1 MKKVAVITG
10 GTSGLGLQI
19 VKGLLNEK
27 YKVYS
32 ISRSIDK
39 IEKIREE
46 FPEVEFICGDVSK
59 HYVIEG
65 LARKIEEQEKK
76 IDVLINNA
84 GIIFA
89 GGIETL
95 SYEEWN
101 EMFNVNV
108 GAIFSCV
115 KILLPLIKKGT
126 NSSIINISSISSKM
140 TGSSM
145 AYSACKASVDMI
157 TKSLAKELA
166 KYNIRVN
173 SVNPGIINTGFQVHN
188 NLIGESDYPKFL
200 NDISETYPLGVGEAS
215 DVYNLICFLISDK
228 AKWIT
233 GSNYIIDGGRS
244 VNI

>member
-19 VKGLLNEK
+19 VKDLLNEK

-39 IEKIREE
+39 IEKIKEE

-59 HYVIEG
+59 RYVIEG
-65 LARKIEEQEKK
+65 LARKIEEQEEK

-101 EMFNVNV
+101 EMFNINV

-200 NDISETYPLGVGEAS
+200 NDISETYPLGVGESS
-215 DVYNLICFLISDK
+215 DVSNLICFLISDR

-233 GSNYIIDGGRS
+233 GSSYIVDGGRS